1 MTITKKH
8 TAHQKAEERRLH
20 ESKLLQSLMALNF
33 PRAKAHSILAFPKQ
47 TQILPSSSRCRCPV
61 ISSHGALVIIPGMHI
76 PLVAALCAVTIS
88 VSNASED
95 ATWIGQRKA
104 LLRQEFSS
112 ISAATAN
119 SRNRDHLK
127 KVEHDSVQASLRQP
141 AADSIKAELQ
151 LAAKDLQIS
160 PDETA
165 QVVSASQAVVPPTP
179 EATNT
184 SLTDSVVLAAEM
196 LGLSSQQVD
205 HLKVAMANL
214 DHRSYVHILQLLRAG
229 TKAATTAAT
238 LSVPAKVAAV
248 VTAAAKANYSAEEVG
263 AAAAAASLS
272 LADDAASTTVP
283 LQGLADAVGQLGVE
297 GQAAVV
303 SAAGGE
309 SWRSQSMI
317 AEMFKAIS
325 STTPVFQWD
334 STNAHPF
341 GLDPQIVG
349 DAVKDEMEN
358 LDIPQ
363 QEKMEIVTAAVNA
376 AAAAE
381 RPNLRMNGTEGL
393 DSNLAGDLLALAS
406 AAFSAGFTD
415 QEVAIFKM
423 KWQEM
428 TSQQRAVA
436 KRSFDALSSAR
447 LVAGLRNLGQ
457 GNLSTNVASAVKAF
471 EDAGAFANDAAHVA
485 ADVLRATR
493 ASNSGADL
501 STATV
506 TPLKDKTALQKTVE
520 NVKSARLSDQQAQ
533 AILKV
538 MAGFSPADMTPVAT
552 AWAAIGGK
560 IPAASTTQAPFP
572 LQEERETGQPRLN
585 APTAAMDLQAGIDLD
600 LVDRADRIAKGMSP
614 TEQMTAAADIIRL
627 PQRMSQHEGHA
638 PQVEKEIWDDKHRH
652 RSTNKLLKT
661 WEKRQLENMSVILRD
676 AGSASEQSGSSEFD
690 AFREVSYIDEN
701 FAQDTGASG
710 SSQSRTDERP
720 EETTFE
726 SLPGYV
732 KLACNPCLFYNSPY
746 GCNQGDRCGFCH
758 HAAEQP
764 AGPQSRPRK
773 VRRDRCKRRLQNLV
787 ALLKQDQASES
798 CPFANAI

>member
-1 MTITKKH
+1 M
-8 TAHQKAEERRLH
+8 Q
-20 ESKLLQSLMALNF
+20 
-33 PRAKAHSILAFPKQ
+33 
-47 TQILPSSSRCRCPV
+47 
-61 ISSHGALVIIPGMHI
+61 I

-95 ATWIGQRKA
+95 TTWTGQRKA

-119 SRNRDHLK
+119 RRNGDHLK
-127 KVEHDSVQASLRQP
+127 KVEHDSAQESLRQP
-141 AADSIKAELQ
+141 TASDTIKAELQ

-165 QVVSASQAVVPPTP
+165 QVVFASQAVVPPAP

-184 SLTDSVVLAAEM
+184 SLTDSVFFAAEM

-214 DHRSYVHILQLLRAG
+214 DHRSYVHILQVLRAAA
-229 TKAATTAAT
+229 KAATTAAT

-303 SAAGGE
+303 AAAGGE
-309 SWRSQSMI
+309 SWRSQRMI
-317 AEMFKAIS
+317 AEMFQAIS

-334 STNAHPF
+334 SINAHPF
-341 GLDPQIVG
+341 GLDPEIVG
-349 DAVKDEMEN
+349 DAVKDQMES
-358 LDIPQ
+358 LDIPE
-363 QEKMEIVTAAVNA
+363 QEKMDIVNAAVNA

-393 DSNLAGDLLALAS
+393 DSNLAGDLLALAAS
-406 AAFSAGFTD
+406 AFSAGFRD
-415 QEVAIFKM
+415 QEVAIFKT

-436 KRSFDALSSAR
+436 KRSFDALASAR
-447 LVAGLRNLGQ
+447 VVAGLRNLGE

-471 EDAGAFANDAAHVA
+471 EDAGASANDAAHVA
-485 ADVLRATR
+485 AEVLRATR
-493 ASNSGADL
+493 AANAGDAGD
-501 STATV
+501 AAV
-506 TPLKDKTALQKTVE
+506 KDRKDKTQLQKTVE
-520 NVKSARLSDQQAQ
+520 DVKSARLSDQQAQ

-538 MAGFSPADMTPVAT
+538 MAGFSPADTIPVAT

-560 IPAASTTQAPFP
+560 VPAPSTTQAPFP
-572 LQEERETGQPRLN
+572 LQEERGKGQPRLS
-585 APTAAMDLQAGIDLD
+585 APTTGMDLQALEDLNVVAFAALQEGIGLD

-614 TEQMTAAADIIRL
+614 SEQMTAAAAIIRL
-627 PQRMSQHEGHA
+627 PRRMSQPEGG
-638 PQVEKEIWDDKHRH
+638 PQVEKEV
-652 RSTNKLLKT
+652 T
-661 WEKRQLENMSVILRD
+661 
-676 AGSASEQSGSSEFD
+676 
-690 AFREVSYIDEN
+690 
-701 FAQDTGASG
+701 
-710 SSQSRTDERP
+710 P
-720 EETTFE
+720 EELE
-726 SLPGYV
+726 VAVG
-732 KLACNPCLFYNSPY
+732 
-746 GCNQGDRCGFCH
+746 
-758 HAAEQP
+758 
-764 AGPQSRPRK
+764 
-773 VRRDRCKRRLQNLV
+773 VR
-787 ALLKQDQASES
+787 S
-798 CPFANAI
+798 